1 MVVSPQERFITGISR
16 KRFVKRKTTMTT
28 QSLARLIIATA
39 ALALLALLLFD
50 GTTASA
56 GRKPDTTPPT
66 TPTNLVV
73 TAVTDGAVTLQWK
86 ASTDNSGKFSYR
98 IKVIWPNSPTN
109 VLETASQ
116 TQTTYTVKY
125 LTPFTKYNFAVYAVD
140 ASGNRSSDSN
150 LVTAETSGDTI
161 PPSAP
166 VLQATALGPS
176 RVQLTW
182 TKAVDNI
189 PNYCCSYALT
199 RNGAPLTQHINA
211 AAAPS
216 GHMSVIIRHLPP
228 GTVNTFTVT
237 AIDFTGRNSSTSNI
251 ASAETW
257 PSTDTT
263 PPGVPTNLHVI
274 SFDNS
279 GGEAWLGWTQSTDD
293 TDAQNNIEYEI
304 YVNGVLSPL
313 PVSAG
318 VDFDFVYTLPPCE
331 NTFTVKAVDQSGN
344 TSAASAPVKVKQW
357 VC

>member
-1 MVVSPQERFITGISR
+1 
-16 KRFVKRKTTMTT
+16 MTT
-28 QSLARLIIATA
+28 QTLARLIIATA
-39 ALALLALLLFD
+39 ALTLLVLLLFS
-50 GTTASA
+50 GRTASA
-56 GRKPDTTPPT
+56 GKVKPDTSAPT

-73 TAVTDGAVTLQWK
+73 TGVTDTTVSLRWNPA
-86 ASTDNSGKFSYR
+86 TDNSGKFSYR
-98 IKVIWPNSPTN
+98 VKVVWWNSPSN
-109 VLETASQ
+109 VLATVSQDQTAH
-116 TQTTYTVKY
+116 TVQYLAPFGKY
-125 LTPFTKYNFAVYAVD
+125 SFAVYAVD
-140 ASGNRSSDSN
+140 ASGNRSSESN
-150 LVTAETSGDTI
+150 LVNAETSGDTI

-182 TKAVDNI
+182 SKSVDNI
-189 PNYCCSYALT
+189 PNYCCTYALS
-199 RNGAPLTQHINA
+199 RNGSPLTQHINQ
-211 AAAPS
+211 AAAPT
-216 GHMSVIIRHLPP
+216 GYHSVIIRHLPP

-237 AIDFTGRNSSTSNI
+237 AIDYTGRNSSTSNS

-263 PPGVPTNLHVI
+263 PPGVPTNLHAFNV
-274 SFDNS
+274 DTG
-279 GGEAWLGWTQSTDD
+279 GGELWLGWTQSRDE

-318 VDFDFVYTLPPCE
+318 VDFDFVYALPGCE

-344 TSAASAPVKVKQW
+344 TSAASTPVKVRFW